1 MRIDGSFLARHPRW
15 VVSIVLALGL
25 LVWGLSLYSMGVQI
39 GGPFP
44 GFFYTPDRL
53 VSSYT
58 PEEYTGWQAG
68 LRPWD
73 RILAVDGQHPDELGR
88 LVQEAGIG
96 GTLTYTVE
104 RGGQTLQFDVPTME
118 FTGAIPLRYC
128 PPFLLYTVACFVLG
142 LFVYSRNPGSRLGQY
157 LLGYLVLWGAVT
169 GPLFEYFL
177 SQNKWSAWL
186 FHPWIA
192 AICVFG
198 WSFFWSFPA
207 DRARKELLARWPLLR
222 AFALFGIMM
231 IATFT
236 ALYALARG
244 TDQPWVWRLY
254 TLAISWVGFVL
265 LAGGSAVNK
274 SLPMLLIIRNR
285 DAEPR
290 IRRQAAI
297 LLAGITIGLGGVMLL
312 CWVPFGLHLCPPGV
326 PPWPL
331 AGLLGIVYPLSI
343 VYAVLRYQLF
353 DIRVVLRAGL
363 IYSLLTASLTAIFL
377 LLALLSG
384 YIFQWLTG
392 QESLV
397 VALVPALL
405 VAFLFQPV
413 RSRIQTFVDRTF
425 FRRQVKTRQALAA
438 FSRELSTL
446 RDRQEVAHLV
456 LDTVRDT
463 MGVRD
468 ARLYLADGED
478 SGYVRAGNGGNSSI
492 AADSELAAWLSTK
505 RRPLVVVPGSS
516 APAVQQLRD
525 AGLSLAVPI
534 LAGQDLQGILALGD
548 KSSRE
553 PYNQE
558 EVETLATLAH
568 SATLALDNARL
579 HEERL
584 AILRQQL
591 AQVTQAQEEERQ
603 RIARELHDGVGPALA
618 SMNLRLRTTRKL
630 LERDQDAA
638 ARELEEL
645 ADLSQDNVRDIRRM
659 IYDLR
664 PAALD
669 EQGLVPALRQYL
681 NRCQQEHDL
690 QVGFSAGE
698 AERLPAPVETALFR
712 IVQEAVN
719 NVVKH
724 AGARRVE
731 VSLARD
737 DGFVSLGVADD
748 GQGFDPDAPR
758 SGQHVGLSSMR
769 ERVVQLGGQFELQ
782 SKPGQGTVLN
792 AWLPVEAGE
801 G

>member
-25 LVWGLSLYSMGVQI
+25 LVWGLSLYSMGIQI

-44 GFFYTPDRL
+44 GFFYTPDRI

-58 PEEYTGWQAG
+58 PQEYTGWQAG

-73 RILAVDGQHPDELGR
+73 RILAVDGQHPDELSR

-96 GTLTYTVE
+96 GTLTYTV
-104 RGGQTLQFDVPTME
+104 QFTVPTME

-128 PPFLLYTVACFVLG
+128 PPFLLYTFASFALG
-142 LFVYSRNPGSRLGQY
+142 IFVYWRNPGSRLGQY
-157 LLGYLVLWGAVT
+157 LLMYLVLWGAVT

-177 SQNKWSAWL
+177 SQVKWSAWL

-192 AICVFG
+192 AICVSG

-207 DRARKELLARWPLLR
+207 DRARKDLLARWPLLR
-222 AFALFGIMM
+222 AFALFGITL
-231 IATFT
+231 IAAFT
-236 ALYALARG
+236 VLYALARG
-244 TDQPWVWRLY
+244 TDQPWAWRLY
-254 TLAISWVGFVL
+254 TLAISWVAFVL
-265 LAGGSAVNK
+265 LAGGSAVLK
-274 SLPMLLIIRNR
+274 SLPLLLIIRR
-285 DAEPR
+285 KTTEPR
-290 IRRQAAI
+290 IRRQALV
-297 LLAGITIGLGGVMLL
+297 LLAGITVGLGGVMLL
-312 CWVPFGLHLCPPGV
+312 CWVPFGLHLSPPGA

-331 AGLLGIVYPLSI
+331 AGLLGLVYPLSI

-377 LLALLSG
+377 VLSLLSG
-384 YIFQWLTG
+384 YVFQWLTG
-392 QESLV
+392 QESLI
-397 VALVPALL
+397 VALIPALL
-405 VAFLFQPV
+405 VAFLFQPA

-425 FRRQVKTRQALAA
+425 FRRQVEARQALAA

-446 RDRQEVAHLV
+446 RDRQEVVHLV
-456 LDTVRDT
+456 LGTVRDT
-463 MGVRD
+463 MGVQD
-468 ARLYLADGED
+468 ARLYLADGSHAEHARAEY
-478 SGYVRAGNGGNSSI
+478 SRAGNGGGDSI
-492 AADSELAAWLSTK
+492 AAGSNLVTWLSTE
-505 RRPLVVVPGSS
+505 RRPLVVVPDS
-516 APAVQQLRD
+516 PALEVRELRD
-525 AGLSLAVPI
+525 AGLSLAVP
-534 LAGQDLQGILALGD
+534 LLSGDRLQGILTLGA
-548 KSSRE
+548 KRSGE
-553 PYNQE
+553 LYTQE
-558 EVETLATLAH
+558 EIETLATLAH
-568 SATLALDNARL
+568 SATLALENARL

-669 EQGLVPALRQYL
+669 ELGLVPALRQYL
-681 NRCQQEHDL
+681 NRCQREYHL
-690 QVGFSAGE
+690 QIGFSASE

-737 DGFVSLGVADD
+737 DGFVALGVADD
-748 GQGFDPDAPR
+748 GQGFDPSAPR
-758 SGQHVGLSSMR
+758 SGQHIGLSSMR
-769 ERVVQLGGQFELQ
+769 ERVVQLGGRFELQ
-782 SKPGQGTVLN
+782 SGEGQGTVLN